1 MLAERLGL
9 STIMVRAWLTGAL
22 LPPKSYFFRVVDI
35 LQEAEPDSLALRD
48 GPKDEPPAKAAS
60 SD

>member
-48 GPKDEPPAKAAS
+48 EPKDEAPGKAAS